1 MGGGANL
8 YSLEAIS
15 DALIGAG
22 SIAAS
27 SRDEQQIIRGYLQP
41 LRNVLQA
48 GCVAFFPSASPH
60 TSSMP
65 VIQLQESKQYELP
78 AHLLSSMA
86 RAIRNA
92 AHLTITS
99 EDAPFAHGHLKQLP
113 RSCTTAS
120 SLRS

>member
-22 SIAAS
+22 SIAAA

-48 GCVAFFPSASPH
+48 ACVAFFPSQSSHFA
-60 TSSMP
+60 SMP
-65 VIQLQESKQYELP
+65 LIRLEEQTQFELP
-78 AHLLSSMA
+78 AQLLASMEL
-86 RAIRNA
+86 AIRNA
-92 AHLTITS
+92 AHQTIS
-99 EDAPFAHGHLKQLP
+99 SGDSSFLHGHLKQIP
-113 RSCTTAS
+113 
-120 SLRS
+120 